1 MVVVCNG
8 RCLQW
13 SLFAV
18 VVVCNSR
25 CLQWSLLAMVI
36 VGNGGCWQQS
46 LLAMV
51 VVGNGRCWQWSL
63 FAMVVV
69 GNGRCWQWS
78 LMFLLAMV
86 LPPMNRSASCEHCLS
101 YLYGIVMDCWCYSL
115 TIPLSPYYALLE
127 TREHVCYKCEG
138 RKSPETFFDKIP
150 SYSVKNKDWMRTL

>member
-1 MVVVCNG
+1 MYPCMMGNVWLDVKLTAPPAAINCILCEIKCCWRWSLFAMVVVCNG
-8 RCLQW
+8 RCL
-13 SLFAV
+13 
-18 VVVCNSR
+18 
-25 CLQWSLLAMVI
+25 
-36 VGNGGCWQQS
+36 
-46 LLAMV
+46 
-51 VVGNGRCWQWSL
+51 QWSL

-115 TIPLSPYYALLE
+115 TISLSPYYALLE

-150 SYSVKNKDWMRTL
+150 SYSVKNKDLMRTL